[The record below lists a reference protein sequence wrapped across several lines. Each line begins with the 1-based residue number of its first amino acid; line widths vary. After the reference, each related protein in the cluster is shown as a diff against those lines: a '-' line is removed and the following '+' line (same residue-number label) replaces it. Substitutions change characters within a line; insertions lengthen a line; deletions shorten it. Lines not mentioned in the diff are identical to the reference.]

1 MHLRNMDIIPTGP
14 VPGSQRL
21 ELLDALRGF
30 ALAGVLVAN
39 LEAFSLY
46 YFLSPAGAAAP
57 PTFAADR
64 WLAPAID
71 LLVSAKFIP
80 LFSIMFGIGFE
91 LMMQRI
97 GQSGGRRWSLRRLAV
112 LFLIGLPTSAFR
124 WGHIL
129 TPHAVAGMR
138 LLSMPPIRLRHQP

>member
-71 LLVSAKFIP
+71 LLVRSEEHT
-80 LFSIMFGIGFE
+80 SE
-91 LMMQRI
+91 L
-97 GQSGGRRWSLRRLAV
+97 QSLMRNSYAV
-112 LFLIGLPTSAFR
+112 FCLNKKIIKISYYTS
-124 WGHIL
+124 
-129 TPHAVAGMR
+129 
-138 LLSMPPIRLRHQP
+138 